1 MKKFL
6 SVLLSAT
13 LLISALAGCSG
24 ASAAA
29 GSSGSST
36 GGAVSAPASSSAASA
51 ASSSGKHSKLLQKCL
66 DQGYVTIGTGNDIP
80 FAFMDESTGEAKGIE
95 VDITKEAFSR
105 LGVKNIKWKVMDWT
119 VLLQE
124 LQKKT
129 TIDMV
134 ADGLFIKPERQKVV
148 DFTNPLYLQGEALIV
163 AKDSKINSKAD
174 LKGKN
179 MGTVTGW
186 TYDAKLDEWVK
197 NGDIAKKT
205 MFSGETDAILAL
217 TQGSID
223 GALVDSAGAAYIL
236 KKNPDSGFR
245 IVSDYKPEASGL
257 TASAVAFG
265 NSDFLKEYNAVID
278 AMKTDGTIAKIID
291 SWGLPKSFNLM
302 PVDQYQTKNSGT

>member
-13 LLISALAGCSG
+13 LLASALAGCSG

-29 GSSGSST
+29 GSSGSSSE
-36 GGAVSAPASSSAASA
+36 AASAPGSSSAAGA

-66 DQGYVTIGTGNDIP
+66 DQGYITIGTGNDIP

-95 VDITKEAFSR
+95 VDITKEALSR

-134 ADGLFIKPERQKVV
+134 ADGLFIKPERQKIV
-148 DFTNPLYLQGEALIV
+148 DFTNALYLQGEALIV

-179 MGTVTGW
+179 VGTVTGW
-186 TYDAKLDEWVK
+186 VYDSELDGWVK

-265 NSDFLKEYNAVID
+265 NSDFLKEYNTVID
-278 AMKTDGTIAKIID
+278 AMKTDGTMAKIID